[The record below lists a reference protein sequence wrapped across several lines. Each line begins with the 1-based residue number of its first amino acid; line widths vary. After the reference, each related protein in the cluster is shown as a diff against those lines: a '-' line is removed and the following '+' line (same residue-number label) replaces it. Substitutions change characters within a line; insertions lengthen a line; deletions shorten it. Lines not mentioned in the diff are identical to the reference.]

1 MRARRPKRRAAV
13 SETCLKPG
21 DRVII
26 CTNPHE
32 PRAENVVGT
41 VIVYRH
47 GAGFGGSD
55 LVDVHYKSPHD
66 GQGRTRCFGL
76 ALLAAAT
83 PAELIRLAE
92 KHESEAASLRAL
104 AKALTR

>member
-1 MRARRPKRRAAV
+1 MRTRKEKRKAAV
-13 SETCLKPG
+13 SNVCLKPG
-21 DRVII
+21 DKVII
-26 CTNPHE
+26 CTNPHD

-41 VIVYRH
+41 VIVYRQ

-66 GQGRTRCFGL
+66 GQGHTRCFGL

-92 KHESEAASLRAL
+92 KHESEAASLRTL
-104 AKALTR
+104 AKALSR